1 MSHKNVLAHDQRAVK
16 VDDNDDIELLEVRHR
31 QCSRETLSEPCH
43 SIALPESQNPAAPP
57 DHSSRD
63 SLHPTPLE
71 ILPPNDTNENTN
83 TKSKLPPDDEVME
96 DNVIDL
102 TEKDQVELPS
112 LHQIS
117 PGLDRIHE
125 PEENIDRPHYNQWA
139 HCEGFVAWWDN
150 KTGKGLI
157 VNYRCGLEHKIEL
170 KDITSSNYG
179 ALIPGSMVEY
189 EYYDDGFNKGF
200 SKFWVVSGCEYVL

>member
-1 MSHKNVLAHDQRAVK
+1 MSMPTFNGAVK
-16 VDDNDDIELLEVRHR
+16 VDDTDDVELLEVRHKQR
-31 QCSRETLSEPCH
+31 TQETVSEPCQ
-43 SIALPESQNPAAPP
+43 SLAPPEDQDQTAPSP
-57 DHSSRD
+57 DHSSREPVD
-63 SLHPTPLE
+63 PTQLE

-83 TKSKLPPDDEVME
+83 TTSKLPPDDEVMA

-112 LHQIS
+112 VDRLL
-117 PGLDRIHE
+117 PGLDRTLE
-125 PEENIDRPHYNQWA
+125 PEENIDRPYYNWRT

-150 KTGKGLI
+150 RTGKGLI
-157 VNYRCGLEHKIEL
+157 VDYRYGLEHKVDL
-170 KDITSSNYG
+170 NDISSSNYG

-189 EYYDDGFNKGF
+189 EWSGDRLNKGL